1 MKSQCHT
8 VTDWDVSLW
17 FARPGSLAGDAAVSL
32 HLREFVKNSRIF
44 AVFAV
49 GANRGPQFSFP
60 RNQLVGPR
68 LARDELIPPS
78 TKETNL

>member
-8 VTDWDVSLW
+8 EREWAVSLW
-17 FARPGSLAGDAAVSL
+17 FALAMGMQSAAAVSL